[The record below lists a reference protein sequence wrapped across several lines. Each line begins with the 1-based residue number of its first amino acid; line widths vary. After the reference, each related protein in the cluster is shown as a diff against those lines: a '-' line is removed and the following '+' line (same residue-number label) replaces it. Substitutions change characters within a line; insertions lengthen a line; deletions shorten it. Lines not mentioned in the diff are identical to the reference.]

1 MNGGMSFEELLDEEL
16 ADPNGLLADVK
27 PAKPKQKAASQVEQ
41 QFQEIEDFFE
51 RNKRLP
57 ELSSSDVLEHQLAAR
72 LKAYQ
77 ARKDLKAAVKHL
89 DRFGL
94 LDPKEAVA
102 KQTLS
107 DDGKAPNSFDEILF
121 DNEGSLPDGVDLSIL
136 NLEHVKPHTAE
147 DRNWSEEIASR
158 KQCEDFFKFEKLFK
172 DTQADIVNGKLRTER
187 FKGETQIEVGD
198 FFIVEGLLC
207 LVDSILEYDKDE
219 TGKDNPRLRVIFDNG
234 VESNLLKLSLARA
247 LYRDPHG
254 RRIIPP
260 PETVEKRFQG
270 LTHHDKATGC
280 VYVLASETKAPE
292 LADLKRQG
300 RLVKIGYSTQSV
312 EERTR
317 HAAEDPTYLEAPVRI
332 LASIDCYNLN
342 PQKVEHLIH
351 AFLWN
356 QRINMTL
363 ISSKG
368 VKYKPSEWFAVD
380 RDTAI
385 AVAQHIV
392 KGDITEY
399 RMDNTTGRIKKCS

>member
-121 DNEGSLPDGVDLSIL
+121 DNEGSLLDGVDLSIL

-147 DRNWSEEIASR
+147 DRNWSEEIAPR
-158 KQCEDFFKFEKLFK
+158 KTIVKDFFKFEKLFK
-172 DTQADIVNGKLRTER
+172 DTQPISLTESCEQR
-187 FKGETQIEVGD
+187 
-198 FFIVEGLLC
+198 
-207 LVDSILEYDKDE
+207 
-219 TGKDNPRLRVIFDNG
+219 
-234 VESNLLKLSLARA
+234 
-247 LYRDPHG
+247 
-254 RRIIPP
+254 
-260 PETVEKRFQG
+260 
-270 LTHHDKATGC
+270 
-280 VYVLASETKAPE
+280 
-292 LADLKRQG
+292 DLKARH
-300 RLVKIGYSTQSV
+300 RLS
-312 EERTR
+312 
-317 HAAEDPTYLEAPVRI
+317 
-332 LASIDCYNLN
+332 
-342 PQKVEHLIH
+342 
-351 AFLWN
+351 W
-356 QRINMTL
+356 
-363 ISSKG
+363 
-368 VKYKPSEWFAVD
+368 
-380 RDTAI
+380 
-385 AVAQHIV
+385 
-392 KGDITEY
+392 
-399 RMDNTTGRIKKCS
+399 